1 MYGYIDKSRREYRAM
16 IQYNRSDKLSKVKNM
31 MLNRIDKY
39 QPYFNKWCVELDSG
53 SMGMQRFL

>member
-16 IQYNRSDKLSKVKNM
+16 IQHNKSDKLSKVKNM

-39 QPYFNKWCVELDSG
+39 
-53 SMGMQRFL
+53 

>member
-39 QPYFNKWCVELDSG
+39 
-53 SMGMQRFL
+53 